1 MNNYNDFCQE
11 YIKTKMELEEV
22 QKRVARATE
31 FFQILADV
39 QPFMVNGKMIQK
51 GIDILND
58 EEYKEMRSRRK

>member
-1 MNNYNDFCQE
+1 MNNYNDFCQD
-11 YIKTKMELEEV
+11 YIKTKTELEEL
-22 QKRVARATE
+22 QKRVAKATE

-58 EEYKEMRSRRK
+58 EEYKTKRRGR